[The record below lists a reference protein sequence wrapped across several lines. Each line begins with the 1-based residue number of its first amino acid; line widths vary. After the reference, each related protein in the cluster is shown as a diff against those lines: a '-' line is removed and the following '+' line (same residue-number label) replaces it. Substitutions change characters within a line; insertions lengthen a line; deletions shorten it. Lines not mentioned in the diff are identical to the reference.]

1 MKLDYINDTLAAA
14 ASGNPVLSA
23 RMEDMLLE
31 RAEVAAL
38 PAPGAES
45 LAETP
50 VGLHYL
56 VLRNT

>member
-1 MKLDYINDTLAAA
+1 
-14 ASGNPVLSA
+14 
-23 RMEDMLLE
+23 MENLLLE
-31 RAEVAAL
+31 GAEVAAL

-50 VGLHYL
+50 VGLDYL

>member
-1 MKLDYINDTLAAA
+1 
-14 ASGNPVLSA
+14 
-23 RMEDMLLE
+23 MEDLLFE
-31 RAEVAAL
+31 GAKVAAL